1 MTARSPPSTAYD
13 YAPRARLVS
22 LRAPSRRAGGRI
34 IYAPRVNRL
43 RVASRRVDDA
53 RSSTIRVTNPRSRRR
68 RVRSPSSRRV
78 ASRRVARASRT
89 VVDGLRRHGG
99 ADADRH
105 RRAGEIRERVRGGAH
120 GFRSDATRCDD
131 DTSRRVARRA
141 RARMGERA
149 SQWEHQ
155 AQFAGELFVGTSA
168 LVGGFLTF
176 MYCHLRAQK
185 RRRDRERLLSR
196 QQEALL

>member
-1 MTARSPPSTAYD
+1 MACDATEAPTPIVTAA
-13 YAPRARLVS
+13 RARFVS
-22 LRAPSRRAGGRI
+22 AFAAALMDSG
-34 IYAPRVNRL
+34 
-43 RVASRRVDDA
+43 
-53 RSSTIRVTNPRSRRR
+53 
-68 RVRSPSSRRV
+68 
-78 ASRRVARASRT
+78 
-89 VVDGLRRHGG
+89 
-99 ADADRH
+99 
-105 RRAGEIRERVRGGAH
+105 
-120 GFRSDATRCDD
+120 ATRRDVTTTLRGASCD
-131 DTSRRVARRA
+131 A

-196 QQEALL
+196 QQEGLL

>member
-1 MTARSPPSTAYD
+1 MRGDADAPAWAASSSQSAPASSERHADAGMRRARSVERSIVGGAVCVDTEAPCVDTRRAACDATEAPTPIVTA
-13 YAPRARLVS
+13 ARARFVS
-22 LRAPSRRAGGRI
+22 AFAAALMDSG
-34 IYAPRVNRL
+34 
-43 RVASRRVDDA
+43 
-53 RSSTIRVTNPRSRRR
+53 
-68 RVRSPSSRRV
+68 
-78 ASRRVARASRT
+78 
-89 VVDGLRRHGG
+89 
-99 ADADRH
+99 
-105 RRAGEIRERVRGGAH
+105 
-120 GFRSDATRCDD
+120 ATRRDVTTT
-131 DTSRRVARRA
+131 TSRRVARRA

>member
-22 LRAPSRRAGGRI
+22 LRAPS
-34 IYAPRVNRL
+34 
-43 RVASRRVDDA
+43 
-53 RSSTIRVTNPRSRRR
+53 
-68 RVRSPSSRRV
+68 
-78 ASRRVARASRT
+78 
-89 VVDGLRRHGG
+89 
-99 ADADRH
+99 

>member
-1 MTARSPPSTAYD
+1 MACDATEAPTPIVTAA
-13 YAPRARLVS
+13 RARFVS
-22 LRAPSRRAGGRI
+22 AFAAALMDSG
-34 IYAPRVNRL
+34 
-43 RVASRRVDDA
+43 
-53 RSSTIRVTNPRSRRR
+53 
-68 RVRSPSSRRV
+68 
-78 ASRRVARASRT
+78 
-89 VVDGLRRHGG
+89 
-99 ADADRH
+99 
-105 RRAGEIRERVRGGAH
+105 
-120 GFRSDATRCDD
+120 ATRRDVTTT
-131 DTSRRVARRA
+131 TSRRVARRA